1 MLKVV
6 IDTNLLIDAS
16 DDFYNY
22 ASRII
27 DLAIAG
33 NIEPFANRATLR
45 ENILLA
51 KRKIQDEG
59 FLRKLEYFFE
69 IVKPAESKRLNSVK
83 DDPEDNKILESAVG
97 AKADFVI
104 TSDKHLLVMEK
115 FQGVKI
121 VTPAGFW
128 QSWEEDSDRGW
139 MRWLHNFVK

>member
-33 NIEPFANRATLR
+33 NIEAFANRATLR

-97 AKADFVI
+97 AKADFII

-115 FQGVKI
+115 FQGIKI